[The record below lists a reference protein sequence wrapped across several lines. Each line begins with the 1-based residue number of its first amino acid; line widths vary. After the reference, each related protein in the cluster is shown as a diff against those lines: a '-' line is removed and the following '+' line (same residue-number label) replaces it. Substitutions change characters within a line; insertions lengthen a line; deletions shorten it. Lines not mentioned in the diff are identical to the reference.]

1 MGPLVRITWEMCSSK
16 GNAYIREGIR
26 RRKVY
31 KLGKHLHYIARIPFS
46 LITTV
51 WLRATVCSQV
61 LTGSRSTKEQ
71 AGAVQSGKTQ
81 PEQLI
86 SSTSFCPTEI
96 RQNSFRGEWIV
107 HDCFGLR
114 CWFAFFETAWA

>member
-16 GNAYIREGIR
+16 GNAYFREGI

-31 KLGKHLHYIARIPFS
+31 KLGKHLHYRARIPFS

-61 LTGSRSTKEQ
+61 LTGSR
-71 AGAVQSGKTQ
+71 
-81 PEQLI
+81 
-86 SSTSFCPTEI
+86 
-96 RQNSFRGEWIV
+96 
-107 HDCFGLR
+107 
-114 CWFAFFETAWA
+114 